1 MRRTLSFLGLTA
13 TIIAISA
20 TAWAGGWAMTSLDDT
35 PGELVAGETYHI
47 GYTILQHGRFP
58 VSVERTEVRLYGG
71 PWKAGLHVF
80 EGVADGPAG
89 HYVAE
94 VTVPTSGTYKWEV
107 TQGGFGSQDLGTLEV
122 ASAAATVA
130 GSSHA
135 GSVLAVLRVALPLLA
150 LLAAGYLVILR
161 TGMRRAPLAA

>member
-1 MRRTLSFLGLTA
+1 MRRTLSILGLTA

-35 PGELVAGETYHI
+35 PGELVAGETYRI

-58 VSVERTEVRLYGG
+58 VSVDRTEIRLHGG

-94 VTVPTSGTYKWEV
+94 VTVPTSGTYQWEI
-107 TQGGFGSQDLGTLEV
+107 TQGDFGSQDLGTLEV
-122 ASAAATVA
+122 GAAGAASAESTQA
-130 GSSHA
+130 GA
-135 GSVLAVLRVALPLLA
+135 VLEVLRVALPLSA
-150 LLAAGYLVILR
+150 LLTAGYLVILR
-161 TGMRRAPLAA
+161 TGTRRAPLAV

>member
-1 MRRTLSFLGLTA
+1 MRRTLSILGSTA

-20 TAWAGGWAMTSLDDT
+20 TAWAGGWAMTTLDDT

-58 VSVERTEVRLYGG
+58 VSVDRTEVRVHGG

-80 EGVADGPAG
+80 EGVADGPTG

-94 VTVPTSGTYKWEV
+94 VTVPTSGTYEWEV
-107 TQGGFGSQDLGTLEV
+107 IQGGFGSQDLGTLEV
-122 ASAAATVA
+122 AAALAEA
-130 GSSHA
+130 SQA
-135 GSVLAVLRVALPLLA
+135 GSVVEVLRVVLPLAA
-150 LLAAGYLVILR
+150 LLTAGYLVILR
-161 TGMRRAPLAA
+161 TGTRRAPLAA